1 MEFVLP
7 AGSWEKI
14 RRRKE
19 RLKEIKKKNF
29 TYHWHHI
36 WVMGYG

>member
-19 RLKEIKKKNF
+19 RLKEIKNF
-29 TYHWHHI
+29 FYLLNI
-36 WVMGYG
+36 IGIIYG